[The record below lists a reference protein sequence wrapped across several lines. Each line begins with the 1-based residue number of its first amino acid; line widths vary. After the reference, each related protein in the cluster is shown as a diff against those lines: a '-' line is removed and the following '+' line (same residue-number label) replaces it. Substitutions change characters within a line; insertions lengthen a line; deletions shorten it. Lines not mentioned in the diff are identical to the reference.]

1 MRDIVGVLTCGFNL
15 LQPSLQVGVITITD
29 PNKCSS
35 NLLWR
40 NAVLLYKQWAI
51 FPSKSKEFVTIYFL

>member
-40 NAVLLYKQWAI
+40 NAISLYKQWAI